1 MARAGLGVAAVAR
14 RAGVSTATVSNVINR
29 PEIVSAATR
38 AKVLAAIKEL
48 DFVPNRAAATLRQG
62 SNRLVGLVVPE
73 ILNPF
78 YAAITGAVADAADR
92 AGYAVALCV
101 SHDDP
106 ARELRHFETLAEQR
120 AAGALV
126 VPLSADP
133 SRLSQLRMVGARLVL
148 VDRVSAEHEGCSV
161 AIDDVEGGR
170 LAVEHLLR
178 AGARSVALVNG
189 PRSIPQCANRRTG
202 ARKALSAAGLDP
214 DSLVEFGVEHM
225 TVDEGRRVGI
235 AIARTGAPRAV
246 FCINDQLAVGVMR
259 GLAEEGIPTPA
270 GALVVGYGDLDLA
283 TEGALPLTT
292 VGQPKRELGEF
303 ALGRLLAE
311 LAEGENHHH
320 SATTLQP
327 YLVVRD
333 SAPEAA

>member
-1 MARAGLGVAAVAR
+1 MARAELGVAAVAR
-14 RAGVSTATVSNVINR
+14 RAGVSAATVSNVINR
-29 PEIVSAATR
+29 PEVVSAATR
-38 AKVLAAIKEL
+38 AKVVAAIKEL

-78 YAAITGAVADAADR
+78 YAAIASAVADSADR
-92 AGYAVALCV
+92 AGYAIALCV

-178 AGARSVALVNG
+178 TGTREVTLVNG
-189 PRSIPQCANRRTG
+189 PSSIPQCANRRTG
-202 ARKALSAAGLDP
+202 ARAAMAAAGLDP
-214 DSLVEFGVEHM
+214 DSLHEIEVEDM

-235 AIARTGAPRAV
+235 EIARSGAPGSV

-259 GLAEEGIPTPA
+259 GLAEAGIPTPA
-270 GALVVGYGDLDLA
+270 QASVVGYGDLDLA

-292 VGQPKRELGEF
+292 VAQPKRELGEL
-303 ALGRLLAE
+303 ALSKLLAE
-311 LAEGENHHH
+311 LNEGATHHH
-320 SATTLQP
+320 TATMLHP
-327 YLVVRD
+327 RLVVRE
-333 SAPEAA
+333 SAPA

>member
-1 MARAGLGVAAVAR
+1 MAGRGLGVAAVAR

-29 PEIVSAATR
+29 PEVVSAATR
-38 AKVLAAIKEL
+38 AKVAAAIKEL

-106 ARELRHFETLAEQR
+106 ARELRHFDTLAEQR

-170 LAVEHLLR
+170 IAVEHLLA
-178 AGARSVALVNG
+178 AGPRRIALVNG
-189 PRSIPQCANRRTG
+189 PLSIPQCTNRRTG
-202 ARKALSAAGLDP
+202 ARTAMAAAGLDP
-214 DSLVEFGVEHM
+214 DSIVEFEVQDM
-225 TVDEGRRVGI
+225 TVDEGRQIGI
-235 AIARTGAPRAV
+235 RLARTRGPRAV

-259 GLAEEGIPTPA
+259 GLAEEGIPTPGRA
-270 GALVVGYGDLDLA
+270 SVVGYGDLDLA

-292 VGQPKRELGEF
+292 VAQPKRELGEL

-311 LAEGENHHH
+311 LSEGAAHHH
-320 SATTLQP
+320 TATMLHPQ
-327 YLVVRD
+327 LVVRD
-333 SAPEAA
+333 SAPAAA

>member
-1 MARAGLGVAAVAR
+1 VAGFGTNEWLVEEMYQQYLADPESVDQAWHDFFADY
-14 RAGVSTATVSNVINR
+14 R
-29 PEIVSAATR
+29 P
-38 AKVLAAIKEL
+38 
-48 DFVPNRAAATLRQG
+48 G
-62 SNRLVGLVVPE
+62 SP
-73 ILNPF
+73 
-78 YAAITGAVADAADR
+78 VADAADR
-92 AGYAVALCV
+92 AGYAIALCV

-178 AGARSVALVNG
+178 SGTREIALVNG
-189 PRSIPQCANRRTG
+189 PSSIPQCANRRVG
-202 ARKALSAAGLDP
+202 ARTAMAAAGLDP
-214 DSLVEFGVEHM
+214 DSLVEFEVTDM

-235 AIARTGAPRAV
+235 EIARAGGPRAV

-259 GLAEEGIPTPA
+259 GLGEEGVSTPA
-270 GALVVGYGDLDLA
+270 EALVVGYGDLDLA

-292 VGQPKRELGEF
+292 VGQPKRELGEL
-303 ALGRLLAE
+303 ALSRLLAE
-311 LAEGENHHH
+311 LREGDAHHH
-320 SATTLQP
+320 TATMLQP

-333 SAPEAA
+333 SAPAAA